1 MADQRTPPKNK
12 PPQNPTAK
20 KSSPTQKRS
29 TLTTVIILMLVLGFV
44 WLTRQWSDSG
54 STPDGQP
61 VAAPAQDGA
70 TVQNDGSSAQTD
82 NATESGDTDQATA
95 PESDASESD
104 QAVDGSVEEAVVEE
118 ANVDVASGPR
128 APPGMATITTD
139 ELPPEA
145 LETMALIET
154 DGPFP
159 YDKDGS
165 TFQNREGILPPQ
177 PQGYY
182 SEYTVETPGS
192 SDRGARRIVGGEEG
206 ELYYTDDHYS
216 SFSWVEQ

>member
-1 MADQRTPPKNK
+1 MADQTTPPENK
-12 PPQNPTAK
+12 SSQDPTAK

-29 TLTTVIILMLVLGFV
+29 TLTTVIILVLVLGFV

-54 STPDGQP
+54 ATTDEQP

-70 TVQNDGSSAQTD
+70 AVENDGSSAQTD
-82 NATESGDTDQATA
+82 KAAESDDTDQAA
-95 PESDASESD
+95 ALESDTSGSD
-104 QAVDGSVEEAVVEE
+104 QSADGSNQEVVVEE
-118 ANVDVASGPR
+118 SKVDAASGPR

-159 YDKDGS
+159 YSKDGS
-165 TFQNREGILPPQ
+165 TFQNREGLLPSQ

-182 SEYTVETPGS
+182 SEYTVDTPGS
-192 SDRGARRIVGGEEG
+192 SDRGARRIIGGEEG

-216 SFSWVEQ
+216 SFSWIEQ